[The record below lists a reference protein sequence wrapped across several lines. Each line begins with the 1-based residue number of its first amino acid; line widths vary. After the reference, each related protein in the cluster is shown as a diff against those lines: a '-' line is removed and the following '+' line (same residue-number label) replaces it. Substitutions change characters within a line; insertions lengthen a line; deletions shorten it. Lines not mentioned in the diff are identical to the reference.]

1 MLLPNKMKTALV
13 FGATGGIGEAVVR
26 RLHRDG
32 YKTAIGYCNSEEK
45 AKTLADEISALCVY
59 CNQSDPASVNTAVKT
74 VYEQFGSLD
83 LLVNCAGVSEWG
95 LFDMLSDE
103 AWQHLRG
110 VNFDGV
116 VYACRA
122 VVPFMV
128 RQKNGSI
135 VNIGSVWGETGASCE
150 VAYSACKAGVAG
162 LTKAL
167 AKELAPSGITVNCV
181 SPGAVQTAMMNR
193 FSEAEI
199 TALCEEIPLGRLASP
214 AEIAD
219 VVAFLAEARYI
230 TGQILGVNGGLYI

>member
-1 MLLPNKMKTALV
+1 MLFPNKMKTALV

-32 YKTAIGYCNSEEK
+32 YKIAIGYCRSEEK
-45 AKTLADEISALCVY
+45 AKMLAEELSACCVC
-59 CNQSDPASVNTAVKT
+59 CNLSDPTSVTHAVQA
-74 VYEQFGSLD
+74 VFVQYGALD

-95 LFDMLSDE
+95 LFDMISDE

-122 VVPFMV
+122 AVPLMV
-128 RQKNGSI
+128 RQKSGSI

-150 VAYSACKAGVAG
+150 VAYSACKAGVSG

-181 SPGAVQTAMMNR
+181 APGAVETAMMHR

-199 TALCEEIPLGRLASP
+199 NALCEEIPLGRMAKP
-214 AEIAD
+214 EEVAD
-219 VVAFLAEARYI
+219 AVSFFANAPYI

>member
-1 MLLPNKMKTALV
+1 MNKMKTALV

-32 YKTAIGYCNSEEK
+32 YKTALGYCRSEEK
-45 AKTLADEISALCVY
+45 AKALAEELSAFCVY
-59 CNQSDPASVNTAVKT
+59 CNQSDPAGVNQAVQT
-74 VYEQFGSLD
+74 VYAQFGSLD

-110 VNFDGV
+110 VNLDGTL
-116 VYACRA
+116 YACRA
-122 VVPFMV
+122 VVPLMV
-128 RQKNGSI
+128 RQKSGCI
-135 VNIGSVWGETGASCE
+135 VNMGSVWGETGASCE
-150 VAYSACKAGVAG
+150 VAYSACKAGVSG

-181 SPGAVQTAMMNR
+181 APGAVETAMMRR

-199 TALCEEIPLGRLASP
+199 DALCEEIPLGRMAKP
-214 AEIAD
+214 EEVAD
-219 VVAFLAEARYI
+219 AVAFLANAPYI

>member
-1 MLLPNKMKTALV
+1 MLLNKMKTALV

-32 YKTAIGYCNSEEK
+32 YKTAIGYCRSEEK
-45 AKTLADEISALCVY
+45 AKALAAELSAFCVQ
-59 CNQSDPASVNTAVKT
+59 CDQSDPASVNNAVQA

-83 LLVNCAGVSEWG
+83 LLVNCAGISEWG

-103 AWQHLRG
+103 AWQRLRG

-116 VYACRA
+116 VFACRA
-122 VVPFMV
+122 AVPLMV
-128 RQKNGSI
+128 RQKSGSI

-150 VAYSACKAGVAG
+150 VAYSACKAGISG

-181 SPGAVQTAMMNR
+181 APGAVQTAMMNR
-193 FSEAEI
+193 FSQQEI
-199 TALCEEIPLGRLASP
+199 TALCEEIPLGRMANP

-219 VVAFLAEARYI
+219 AVAFLANARYI